1 MTNNIFRISLFA
13 VLGISILAS
22 TACTGS
28 NGSAVTKPESSPAN
42 PAANNA
48 TQSAN
53 AEPAKKSE
61 YPPLAEKAAQAEMR
75 HLDGSVSRVADRRG
89 KVLLL
94 NMWATWCGPCRAE
107 MPHLVKMQDEHR
119 DKGFEIVGL
128 NTDDGDTKEMVE
140 KFAADLKLN
149 YTLVW
154 ANTEM
159 QNALLKISNFGGIP
173 QSFVIDR
180 DGNLRGVFRG
190 ANPADIKKMEELVAN
205 IVNGEDQF
213 ARDGGPRKQ
222 DNPTGTEQDKE
233 KGSESDKSDGAKEKP
248 AGK

>member
-1 MTNNIFRISLFA
+1 MKVFFRASLLTI
-13 VLGISILAS
+13 LGISILISAG
-22 TACTGS
+22 CGGS
-28 NGSAVTKPESSPAN
+28 NGSTVSKQEN
-42 PAANNA
+42 PPVNSVANN
-48 TQSAN
+48 SAQPVN
-53 AEPAKKSE
+53 AEPAKKSD
-61 YPPLAEKAAQAEMR
+61 YPPLAEKAAQAEMK
-75 HLDGSVSRVADRRG
+75 HLDGSVSKVSDRKG

-107 MPHLVKMQDEHR
+107 MPTLVKMQDEHR
-119 DKGFEIVGL
+119 DKGFEIIGL

-154 ANTEM
+154 ANTDM

-190 ANPADIKKMEELVAN
+190 ANPADIKKMEELVAQV
-205 IVNGEDQF
+205 INGEDKF

-222 DNPTGTEQDKE
+222 D
-233 KGSESDKSDGAKEKP
+233 
-248 AGK
+248 